1 MKKEK
6 KKSKKKVFIN
16 GEQKKIDYEAYM
28 IIRDREAQIQ
38 QYEMA
43 LFKYTL
49 IHNTKETHTDDEII
63 LYDYCMQLET
73 IKQLLALHKEKVDE
87 PN

>member
-6 KKSKKKVFIN
+6 NKTKKKVFIN

-28 IIRDREAQIQ
+28 IIRDREAQLQ

-49 IHNTKETHTDDEII
+49 IHNAKETHTDDEVI

-73 IKQLLALHKEKVDE
+73 IKQLLALHKEKVDKKT
-87 PN
+87 